1 MAIAYFDCFSGIS
14 GDMVVGALVDLGCP
28 LSFLQE
34 NLASLPLGACVLTA
48 SRQQQASLTGTR
60 FLVDQA
66 HPDKTERTFRDI
78 QQIIAASSLPGIVK
92 EQALQVFHCLAEAEA
107 RIHDQPIEDVHF
119 HEIGATD
126 TIVDVTASLLG
137 IHYLDI
143 KRVFSSPLPL
153 GSGFVRC
160 RHGLLPVPAPATLEI
175 LKSVPVYAGDSGFE
189 LVTPTGAAIAVT
201 LAERFGSM
209 PPLRIK
215 SVGYGVGERVTGEKP
230 NLLRVLLGTST
241 EAITEETL
249 IVIETALDD
258 LNPEIYQHVMDLLF
272 QHGALDVFLI
282 PVYMKKNR
290 PGTLLRVIAHE
301 RDLTVLSS
309 TIFQET
315 STLGL
320 RYCRVDRLRVHRES
334 EFLETPWGTVRVK
347 ISIDPEGKRFVSPE
361 YEDCRRIAREQGIP
375 LKRIYQE
382 IVRRS
387 PD

>member
-272 QHGALDVFLI
+272 QRIIDYLLPKNDLFLYIFLFGSSVLENLI
-282 PVYMKKNR
+282 PPI
-290 PGTLLRVIAHE
+290 PGDTITVFGAFLVGVGRLNYWYVFIAC
-301 RDLTVLSS
+301 TA
-309 TIFQET
+309 
-315 STLGL
+315 G
-320 RYCRVDRLRVHRES
+320 
-334 EFLETPWGTVRVK
+334 
-347 ISIDPEGKRFVSPE
+347 
-361 YEDCRRIAREQGIP
+361 
-375 LKRIYQE
+375 
-382 IVRRS
+382 
-387 PD
+387 